1 MTDEIATAKKSSRFA
16 PDERAAAGTH
26 DVAATPLRH
35 PGRWVAATV
44 LIALCTGWMFSLWH
58 NPNIEHLTI
67 ADFLFD
73 GRIVQGV
80 LFTVALTG
88 CAMALATALAI
99 LLAVMRLSANPV
111 LRVMSW
117 AYTWFFRGT
126 PLLVQIVFWGYLGLL
141 YQELTLGI
149 PFTSIQFASADTN
162 AIVTPFV
169 AGLLA
174 LGMNEAAYASEIVRA
189 GLLSV
194 DHGNVEAAHSLGMS
208 LAYTLRRIVLPQAMR
223 VIIPPM
229 GNETISMLKNTAL
242 LQLIA
247 VPELY
252 TQTSWISAQNLRQVE
267 LLIVASVWYLVL
279 TSVLSVPQYYLERRY
294 GRGTNRSLPLT
305 PWQQARRLVGQM
317 RTRVTQ
323 VAHTDA
329 RTEGDA

>member
-1 MTDEIATAKKSSRFA
+1 MTATDMTATAASTA
-16 PDERAAAGTH
+16 H
-26 DVAATPLRH
+26 DVTAAPRRH
-35 PGRWVAATV
+35 PGRWIAAAALVALGAGWV
-44 LIALCTGWMFSLWH
+44 LSLWS
-58 NPNIEHLTI
+58 NQNIDHATI

-73 GRIVQGV
+73 GRILQGV
-80 LFTVALTG
+80 LLTVGLTA
-88 CAMALATALAI
+88 CAMLLATALAVA
-99 LLAVMRLSANPV
+99 LAVMRLSANPV

-141 YQELTLGI
+141 YQRISLGI
-149 PFTSIQFASADTN
+149 PFTSVHFFSANTN
-162 AIVTPFV
+162 TIVTPFV

-194 DHGNVEAAHSLGMS
+194 DPGQLEAAHSLGMS
-208 LAYTLRRIVLPQAMR
+208 PAYTLRRVVVPQAMR

-252 TQTSWISAQNLRQVE
+252 TRASWISAQNLSQVE
-267 LLIVASVWYLVL
+267 LLIVASAWYLVL

-294 GRGTNRSLPLT
+294 GRGAGRSLPAT
-305 PWQQARRLVGQM
+305 PWQQARQAVIRI
-317 RTRVTQ
+317 RTRLAQ
-323 VAHTDA
+323 VAHTDPQNA
-329 RTEGDA
+329 RTEADS

>member
-1 MTDEIATAKKSSRFA
+1 VTDEITDAAKTVSR
-16 PDERAAAGTH
+16 PGEAAAGPD
-26 DVAATPLRH
+26 DVAAKPLRH

-44 LIALCTGWMFSLWH
+44 LIALCASWLLSLWRS
-58 NPNIEHLTI
+58 PNIDHPTI
-67 ADFLFD
+67 ADFLVD
-73 GRIVQGV
+73 GRILRGV
-80 LFTVALTG
+80 LLTVVLTG
-88 CAMALATALAI
+88 CAMALAATLAV
-99 LLAVMRLSANPV
+99 LLAVARLSENPV

-141 YQELTLGI
+141 YQKLTLGI
-149 PFTSIQFASADTN
+149 PLTSIHFASADTN
-162 AIVTPFV
+162 TIVTPFV

-194 DHGNVEAAHSLGMS
+194 DRGNIEAAHSLGMS
-208 LAYTLRRIVLPQAMR
+208 PAYTLRRIILPQAMR

-252 TQTSWISAQNLRQVE
+252 TQASWISAQNLRQVE
-267 LLIVASVWYLVL
+267 LLIVASTWYLVL
-279 TSVLSVPQYYLERRY
+279 TTVLSVPQYYLERRY
-294 GRGTNRSLPLT
+294 GRGGNRSLPLT
-305 PWQQARRLVGQM
+305 PCQQVRRMAGQM
-317 RTRVTQ
+317 RSRVAQ
-323 VAHTDA
+323 VARTDA
-329 RTEGDA
+329 RAEAGA